1 MGFLVGERIN
11 APQATAS
18 PALSVLGAV
27 RRDVT
32 VIRRLLETRMGRVG
46 AARAPRERQADAKRA
61 ADVAAAV
68 VRRARATPSSSVE
81 RAAQAA
87 DRRVAEPRARDARGR
102 FVRSER
108 ASAGGAS
115 RVEPATTATAGP
127 VARSAAA
134 RAAAEQRAAVEA
146 ERDARGRFTG
156 GGTSDYAGEN
166 VIGKIAGSLD
176 SISEAVTGAENIDP
190 TIAALKEVRDVVSPL
205 GRGFMALQAK
215 MAERKRERW
224 YSRILK
230 AITGRKSEQVAVGGA
245 GDVSRGSFLGTFF
258 GELMGNAARMLPAV
272 LAGAGGLLLK
282 GLGLLGAF
290 GIGQYIGGKIYEWL
304 DKSGIATKVFDAF
317 DAVTQWFREKFDAA
331 KTGARNAVRTA
342 TAAAAQAQLGS
353 DEARYGLTP
362 DDRREG
368 RMGVRGSGGDSLAY
382 KAGRVAGTIMRGVDT
397 AGGGIKRLLGVDGK
411 RRTYENVDGSI
422 EQRDGGSVSWRNNNP
437 GNLKFE
443 FAGSADKTVRSRRTK
458 AQALASAQQRYAGV
472 VDLDQFGNAIF
483 ASEAHGRAAKAKL
496 LMGTHGG
503 LTVEQMLPKYAVS
516 DYSGTANHA
525 AYAAGIYRSAEAKGL
540 NLRGKKIGDMTTAE
554 VNALLDGM
562 QRVEGFKVGTVSSI
576 QAPRVPAVSAA
587 TVPSVRPGSVPV
599 PVPEKPAVVQA
610 APVPERLAGGER
622 SPVVVVNKED
632 VGQDVRSRKVAHIV
646 TGGVGG

>member
-1 MGFLVGERIN
+1 MQADNSGFLQGTPLNDRDAEEEQR
-11 APQATAS
+11 TAL
-18 PALSVLGAV
+18 AMGT
-27 RRDVT
+27 DVHHIAGDT
-32 VIRRLLETRMGRVG
+32 RVIRRLLERSAT
-46 AARAPRERQADAKRA
+46 AAPAAVVSPRGKSGQAVQP
-61 ADVAAAV
+61 VAAALKPRDV
-68 VRRARATPSSSVE
+68 DRIRQAVTPQGRAT
-81 RAAQAA
+81 ATAQ
-87 DRRVAEPRARDARGR
+87 RDAGGR
-102 FVRSER
+102 FVSG
-108 ASAGGAS
+108 GGAS
-115 RVEPATTATAGP
+115 AATTGTLNKA
-127 VARSAAA
+127 VAAMARQVGALGSTLGGVGHVDPALAAA
-134 RAAAEQRAAVEA
+134 
-146 ERDARGRFTG
+146 
-156 GGTSDYAGEN
+156 GELRN
-166 VIGKIAGSLD
+166 
-176 SISEAVTGAENIDP
+176 
-190 TIAALKEVRDVVSPL
+190 VVSPL

-362 DDRREG
+362 GDRREG

-397 AGGGIKRLLGVDGK
+397 AGGAIRRLVSSGAG
-411 RRTYENVDGSI
+411 YNVVERADGSVVK
-422 EQRDGGSVSWRNNNP
+422 QAGARNWRNNNP
-437 GNLKFE
+437 GNIEYGAFAQRMGAIGSDGRFAVFPDYETGRRAKAALIFE
-443 FAGSADKTVRSRRTK
+443 GRGYRDLSLTEAIS
-458 AQALASAQQRYAGV
+458 RYAPPTENDTGAYQRSV
-472 VDLDQFGNAIF
+472 LGAVGGANRKMSEYSPAERDAILNA
-483 ASEAHGRAAKAKL
+483 
-496 LMGTHGG
+496 
-503 LTVEQMLPKYAVS
+503 
-516 DYSGTANHA
+516 
-525 AYAAGIYRSAEAKGL
+525 
-540 NLRGKKIGDMTTAE
+540 
-554 VNALLDGM
+554 M

-646 TGGVGG
+646 TGGIGG

>member
-81 RAAQAA
+81 RAAQAD

-397 AGGGIKRLLGVDGK
+397 AGGAIRRLVSSGAG
-411 RRTYENVDGSI
+411 YNVVERADGSVVK
-422 EQRDGGSVSWRNNNP
+422 QAGARNWRNNNP
-437 GNLKFE
+437 GNIEYGAFAQRMGAIGSDGRFAVFPDYETGRRAKAALIFE
-443 FAGSADKTVRSRRTK
+443 GRGYRDLSLTEAIS
-458 AQALASAQQRYAGV
+458 RYAPPTENDTGAYQRSV
-472 VDLDQFGNAIF
+472 LGAVGGANRKMSEYSPAERDAILNA
-483 ASEAHGRAAKAKL
+483 
-496 LMGTHGG
+496 
-503 LTVEQMLPKYAVS
+503 
-516 DYSGTANHA
+516 
-525 AYAAGIYRSAEAKGL
+525 
-540 NLRGKKIGDMTTAE
+540 
-554 VNALLDGM
+554 M